1 MHLGHEARQGGWLPT
16 ILIVIVM
23 SHLKEEERSSRQREL
38 EKEAEE
44 HKRLMARE
52 EHAEQLRF
60 LIIIVDMI
68 ITGRSTLSSSGS

>member
-1 MHLGHEARQGGWLPT
+1 
-16 ILIVIVM
+16 M
-23 SHLKEEERSSRQREL
+23 SHVKEEERSSRQREL

-60 LIIIVDMI
+60 FMF
-68 ITGRSTLSSSGS
+68 ITIKINF